1 MHAPV
6 AARLGGNVRLLSEL
20 NHMEGRE
27 EFDAAR
33 RRAFWRA
40 VIRVPGRYHTL
51 RLPTINRVLKAA
63 GFQASASRG
72 VQDILLDRIVG
83 TATASKRVDFDSAF
97 LPRARRQR
105 ERWSRLYTF
114 MSAGV
119 GDVPPINVY
128 GLEDTYYVIDG
139 HHRVSIA
146 RVLGRDRIEAKVTV
160 IRTRAPIGSDLSRPA
175 LQQVAD
181 YAHFLEKTGLDR
193 VRPQARVALT
203 GFGRYDELHEHI
215 VGHKYFVSL
224 EQQRDVPFEVAA
236 ASWYDNVF
244 TPVNQLVRRHRIIE
258 QMHDDSTAV
267 DAYMAV
273 TKSWLERGD
282 SHAAVH
288 SLLEVLRARPRRRLT
303 A

>member
-1 MHAPV
+1 
-6 AARLGGNVRLLSEL
+6 LLSEL
-20 NHMEGRE
+20 NHVEARE

-40 VIRVPGRYHTL
+40 VIRVSGGFHTR

-72 VQDILLDRIVG
+72 VQDILLDQVVG
-83 TATASKRVDFDSAF
+83 TATAAKRVDFDASF
-97 LPRARRQR
+97 LPLARRQR
-105 ERWSRLYTF
+105 ERWSRLYAF
-114 MSAGV
+114 MSAGF
-119 GDVPPINVY
+119 GDVPPIAVY
-128 GLEDTYYVIDG
+128 QLEDSYYVIDG

-146 RVLGRDRIEAKVTV
+146 RALGRDRIEAKVTV
-160 IRTRAPIGSDLSRPA
+160 IKTRAPIGSDLSRPA

-203 GFGRYDELHEHI
+203 GLGRYEELHAHI

-224 EQQRDVPFEVAA
+224 EQQRDVPLEVAA

-244 TPVNQLVRRHRIIE
+244 TPVTQLVRRHRIVE
-258 QMHDDSTAV
+258 QMHKSTAV
-267 DAYMAV
+267 DAYLAV
-273 TKSWLERGD
+273 TKSWLEGGD

-288 SLLEVLRARPRRRLT
+288 SLLEGLRTRSRRRLF